1 MADVAVDLTAE
12 VGIAEAQTQAVLGQL
27 VQQLRRGDP
36 AQIGRVEAKALDDRV
51 SQRRGLL
58 ADDPAELG
66 CDRPLLIA
74 PEGVLKQR
82 REHPSGEQRPTDLA
96 DRQQRQ
102 PLPLRWQTNPSE
114 PCAEHHRHNPGQ
126 RQRHRQQ
133 RRLYFAQAIRC
144 GM

>member
-66 CDRPLLIA
+66 GDRPLLIA
-74 PEGVLKQR
+74 PEGVL
-82 REHPSGEQRPTDLA
+82 E
-96 DRQQRQ
+96 
-102 PLPLRWQTNPSE
+102 
-114 PCAEHHRHNPGQ
+114 
-126 RQRHRQQ
+126 
-133 RRLYFAQAIRC
+133 
-144 GM
+144 